1 MNNVRDIAVI
11 ALCVGLVAF
20 IVAFFV
26 FYPPES
32 AVEAPVSPVEA
43 VSPEPVRT
51 YQDDLQRA
59 LERTEAVLERVERY
73 LAEHDDPHAP

>member
-1 MNNVRDIAVI
+1 MDGCNNARDIAVI

-32 AVEAPVSPVEA
+32 APDAPHTAYTS
-43 VSPEPVRT
+43 
-51 YQDDLQRA
+51 
-59 LERTEAVLERVERY
+59 EAVLELDQRLKAAEDALEDARELLARER
-73 LAEHDDPHAP
+73 E